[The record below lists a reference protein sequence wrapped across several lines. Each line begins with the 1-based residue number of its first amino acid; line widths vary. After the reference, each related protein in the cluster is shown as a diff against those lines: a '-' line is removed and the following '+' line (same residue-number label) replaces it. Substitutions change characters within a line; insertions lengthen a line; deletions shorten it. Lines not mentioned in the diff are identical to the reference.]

1 MKDIQDTLARVCDCL
16 AEIAQVVVNAMDNLT
31 PEQRAVI
38 EFLAENPKVAEGLQ
52 ELTIG
57 GATKET
63 TQPKE
68 PLIKDERT
76 RKVIRAW
83 AEVNSVEEVL
93 YAERTDK
100 SLFVLTDMGGDDTSI
115 MFVGWVPTLKDG
127 ADYTIAELCGEEE
140 TPKPLEPTFIDL
152 DERIREKEE
161 E

>member
-1 MKDIQDTLARVCDCL
+1 MKLRNKQTGEIYSAWSIRIGEEEITSVEQFNDTFEDYKPA
-16 AEIAQVVVNAMDNLT
+16 
-31 PEQRAVI
+31 
-38 EFLAENPKVAEGLQ
+38 
-52 ELTIG
+52 
-57 GATKET
+57 
-63 TQPKE
+63 E
-68 PLIKDERT
+68 PLIKDEKI

-127 ADYTIAELCGEEE
+127 ADYTIAELCGEQE
-140 TPKPLEPTFIDL
+140 TPEPLEPTFIDL
-152 DERIREKEE
+152 DERIKEREE